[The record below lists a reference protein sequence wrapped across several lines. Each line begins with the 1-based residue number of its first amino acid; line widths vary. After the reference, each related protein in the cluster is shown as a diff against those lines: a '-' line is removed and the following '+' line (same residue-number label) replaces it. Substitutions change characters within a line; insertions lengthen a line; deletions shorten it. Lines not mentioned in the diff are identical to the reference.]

1 MHPGN
6 ISPRSFKASPVTA
19 ILGPTNTGKT
29 HLAVERMMGHRDG
42 VIGLPLRLLAREVY
56 ERVVAVKGAAN
67 VALVTGEE
75 KIIPSQAAYFI
86 CTVEAMPLDRGFEFL
101 AVDEIQLAEDPE
113 RGHIFTDRLLYARGR
128 EETLFLGAETIRP
141 WIKRLIPDASFIT
154 RPRFSKLTYRG
165 PKKISRLKPRTAIV
179 AFSASDVYAI
189 AELVRRYRGGAAIV
203 MGNLSPRTRNAQVA
217 LYQSG
222 DVDYLV
228 ATDAIGMGLNMD
240 IEHVAFAG
248 TVKYDGALSRRLYP
262 AEFAQIAGRAGRHM
276 NNGSFGTTA
285 NVEPLEAELIE
296 KIENHEFDPV
306 RNIRWRNHALD
317 FATTRDLL
325 RSLEKL
331 PTVDGMI
338 SPRDPDD
345 YNAFKSLIRDEEVNR
360 HSQSLRQVRQLWQV
374 CQVPDFRKTMHDVHV
389 RLLREIFL
397 HLQGKRGKLP
407 TDWVAGHLK
416 SLDKIDGDID
426 TLATRIAHTRTWT
439 YISHVSE
446 WIDDCRYWQDAARA
460 IEDKLSDALHE
471 RLTQR
476 FVDRRTAM
484 LVRKLKD
491 RSHLEAQINEAGEV
505 HVEGHYLGTLKG
517 LRFTADTSLNNTE
530 ARTLRNA
537 GNKAVAAEIAARAA
551 RLAGAEDAELSLDP
565 EGKIVWQET
574 PVASLAKGDSILKP
588 KIVLLASEQLNGPA
602 QEAVMRRLNEWLAKT
617 IETRLKPLVQLES
630 LPLPAPARGIAFQ
643 LSENLGAIQRYKLND
658 QIRLLDKKDYGRL
671 KFGGIRVGYE
681 HVFMPILLKPDPTA
695 LRCLLWAIYHERRE
709 IPPAPPA
716 GRVSFEIDGK
726 LPWTFYMTA
735 GYAVFDKLAVR
746 LDMLDRLANLLRRAS
761 RGLLETPASPAPAG
775 AAPDVASADSP
786 TPAAQSANEET
797 AASAD
802 ATAPDT
808 PPSPDVAAEPA
819 LEVSLE
825 TAAPAAEDITPPAE
839 EASGAPLDAIEA
851 ETEISAGEI
860 DGAADA
866 TGEREEAAATAASE
880 TSDRKKD
887 LPRNL
892 PFRPTHEMLSLV
904 GTTREQFALIL
915 DKLGYVAE
923 GEGDDITYR
932 KKSFRKKA
940 RGPKPQAERT
950 QKAAAP
956 DIKKA
961 KGKHPE
967 PKRPQVKEKEI
978 DPDSPFAI
986 LKTLGKK

>member
-1 MHPGN
+1 MHSGN
-6 ISPRSFKASPVTA
+6 ISPRTFKTSHITA

-29 HLAVERMMGHRDG
+29 HLAVERMMGHRDV

-75 KIIPSQAAYFI
+75 KIIPPQAAYFI

-141 WIKRLIPDASFIT
+141 WIKRLIPDASFVS

-165 PKKISRLKPRTAIV
+165 AKKISRLRPRTAIV
-179 AFSASDVYAI
+179 AFSSSDVYAI
-189 AELVRRYRGGAAIV
+189 AELVRRQRGGAAVV

-240 IEHVAFAG
+240 IDHVAFAG

-262 AEFAQIAGRAGRHM
+262 TEFAQIAGRAGRHM

-285 NVEPLEAELIE
+285 NVEPLEEELIE

-306 RNIRWRNHALD
+306 RNIRWRNQDLD
-317 FATTRDLL
+317 YTTTRDLL

-338 SPRDPDD
+338 SPREPDD
-345 YNAFKSLIRDEEVNR
+345 YNAFKTLIRDEDIR
-360 HSQSLRQVRQLWQV
+360 KQSQSMVQVRQLWHV

-389 RLLREIFL
+389 RLLREIFI
-397 HLQGKRGKLP
+397 HLQGKQGKLP

-416 SLDKIDGDID
+416 SLDKTDGDID

-446 WIDDCRYWQDAARA
+446 RMDDYRYWQDAARA

-491 RSHLEAQINEAGEV
+491 RSQLEAQINDAGEV
-505 HVEGHYLGTLKG
+505 HIEGHYLGTLKG

-537 GNKAVAAEIAARAA
+537 GNKAVAAEITTRAA
-551 RLAGAEDAELSLDP
+551 HLAAAEDADIALD
-565 EGKIVWQET
+565 ETGKVIWQET
-574 PVASLAKGDSILKP
+574 PVATLAKGENILKP
-588 KIVLLASEQLNGPA
+588 RLILLASEQLNGSA
-602 QEAVMRRLNEWLAKT
+602 QEAVIRRLNDWLSGT
-617 IETRLKPLVQLES
+617 IENRLKPLVQLES
-630 LPLPAPARGIAFQ
+630 LPLAGPARGIAFQ
-643 LSENLGAIQRYKLND
+643 LSENLGAMQRFKLND

-695 LRCLLWAIYHERRE
+695 LRCLLWAVYQERRE

-716 GRVSFEIDGK
+716 GRVSFETDGK
-726 LPWTFYMTA
+726 LPWTYYMTA

-746 LDMLDRLANLLRRAS
+746 LDMLDRLASLLRRAS
-761 RGLLETPASPAPAG
+761 RGLLETTPPPATAEAPSE
-775 AAPDVASADSP
+775 AAPD
-786 TPAAQSANEET
+786 T
-797 AASAD
+797 AAEVTVDVTGENSAEVPESTAAAPIAETGTDGAD
-802 ATAPDT
+802 AAA
-808 PPSPDVAAEPA
+808 SVKEAEVAAPQESVA
-819 LEVSLE
+819 AATVTAEGE
-825 TAAPAAEDITPPAE
+825 TEAPAASSGE
-839 EASGAPLDAIEA
+839 EGA
-851 ETEISAGEI
+851 T
-860 DGAADA
+860 
-866 TGEREEAAATAASE
+866 TAATQE
-880 TSDRKKD
+880 TLAKKRD

-892 PFRPTHEMLSLV
+892 PFKPTHEMLSLV

-923 GEGDDITYR
+923 GEGEDLTYR
-932 KKSFRKKA
+932 KKSFKKKT
-940 RGPKPQAERT
+940 RGPRQQPQKNE
-950 QKAAAP
+950 QKTAAP
-956 DIKKA
+956 DRKKS
-961 KGKHPE
+961 KGKQTE
-967 PKRPQVKEKEI
+967 QKRPQVKEKEKEI